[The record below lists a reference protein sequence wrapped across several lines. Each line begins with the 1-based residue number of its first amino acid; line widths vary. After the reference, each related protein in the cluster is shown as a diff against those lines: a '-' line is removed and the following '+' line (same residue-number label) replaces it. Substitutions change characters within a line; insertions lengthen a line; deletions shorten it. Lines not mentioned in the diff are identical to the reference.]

1 LSCWA
6 SAVRVAAVTE
16 QKIRFDDGA
25 AYERM
30 MGKWSR
36 LAGDIFLD
44 WLGPEPGQRWIDV
57 GCGNGAFTEL
67 VVERC
72 APVEIDGIDPSEGQL
87 AFARKRHTAQVARFH
102 QGDAMALP
110 FEASRC
116 DLAVMALVIFFIPD
130 PVKGVA
136 EMVRVVRP
144 GGTVATY
151 AWDVPGGGLP
161 FESIFS
167 EMQAMGLSPPKPP
180 RADASSLKALRD
192 LWTGAGLEQVEAR
205 EINVTR
211 SFSDFD
217 DFWTTS
223 LLGTTGQVIAALPA
237 AEAEEL
243 KARTMKHLLADRS
256 GRITYGARANAVKGR
271 VPG

>member
-1 LSCWA
+1 LSCLA
-6 SAVRVAAVTE
+6 SAVSVAAMTA

-25 AYERM
+25 AYEQM
-30 MGKWSR
+30 MGKWSQ
-36 LAGDIFLD
+36 LVGDIFLD
-44 WLGPEPGQRWIDV
+44 WLSPGADKKWIDV

-72 APVEIDGIDPSEGQL
+72 APVDIDGIDPSEGQL

-102 QGDAMALP
+102 HGDAMALP
-110 FEASRC
+110 FPASRF

-144 GGTVATY
+144 GGVVATY

-180 RADASSLKALRD
+180 RADASSLKALRE
-192 LWTGAGLEQVEAR
+192 LWTGAGLEQVETR
-205 EINVTR
+205 EITVTR
-211 SFSDFD
+211 SFNDFD

-237 AEAEEL
+237 AQAEEL
-243 KARTMKHLLADRS
+243 KTRTMKHLLADQS